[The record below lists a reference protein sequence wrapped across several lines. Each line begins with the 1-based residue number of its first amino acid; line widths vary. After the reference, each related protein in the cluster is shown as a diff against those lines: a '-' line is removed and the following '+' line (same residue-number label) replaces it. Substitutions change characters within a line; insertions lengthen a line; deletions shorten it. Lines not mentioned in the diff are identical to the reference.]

1 MVKGDIIKSKYNP
14 LKKFRQHGRGG
25 THPQTHLI
33 NRHANDAFLEDNII
47 NKCIFQ
53 QKRNDQKKA
62 AIGES

>member
-53 QKRNDQKKA
+53 QDPK
-62 AIGES
+62 

>member
-33 NRHANDAFLEDNII
+33 NRHANAFLEDNII
-47 NKCIFQ
+47 NKYDLQ
-53 QKRNDQKKA
+53 QDPK
-62 AIGES
+62 